1 MTRKKKLD
9 SRLRAEYYSEMRRH
23 DEQGG
28 GDHSMAIL
36 MDAAR
41 RHNEELLQYLSREIG
56 INYAEDGKTALFWLS
71 GDDDPQAVEL
81 LLRAGAKANAA
92 QAGAASPLMHAAFRN
107 RLDNVRLLA
116 QHGAEIGY
124 RDANGDSALSFAQAQ
139 GHTEVVDYLNSV
151 LAVKP

>member
-1 MTRKKKLD
+1 
-9 SRLRAEYYSEMRRH
+9 
-23 DEQGG
+23 
-28 GDHSMAIL
+28 